1 SEVLAA
7 NNRIVEGCVRKLH
20 ISEPNGCLILTTNGG
35 TNYFLTGRNLSK
47 VHPGQH
53 INISGTVGNPNRGYN
68 RCPTRLI
75 VLGEI
80 RISRISATPGDC
92 PGQ

>member
-1 SEVLAA
+1 MYA
-7 NNRIVEGCVRKLH
+7 
-20 ISEPNGCLILTTNGG
+20 
-35 TNYFLTGRNLSK
+35 
-47 VHPGQH
+47 
-53 INISGTVGNPNRGYN
+53 

-92 PGQ
+92 PGQWVCIAGLSS